1 MIEWQFKQ
9 TNEIFMMKKILEI
22 KINTVTEIKNNFDG
36 LINSL
41 GTAEKRFS
49 SLRMSIET
57 SKTEKRKKKKRQ
69 NILKLWDKHERY
81 NI

>member
-9 TNEIFMMKKILEI
+9 TNEIFMMKKILQI
-22 KINTVTEIKNNFDG
+22 KNNTVTEIKNNFDG
-36 LINSL
+36 LINRL
-41 GTAEKRFS
+41 GIAEERFS

-57 SKTEKRKKKKRQ
+57 SKAEKQRKKGQ
-69 NILKLWDKHERY
+69 NILKLWDKHKRY